1 MNNPYSVGIVG
12 FGAVGKN
19 LAELFPGAATY
30 DPALGLTDRDAINA
44 ARFAFVCVP
53 TPATDGGACDTSAVE
68 ASVGWIES
76 EVIVIRSTVPPGTT
90 ERLAAAT
97 GKRLVF
103 QPEFGPGETPDHPF
117 RHPRDI
123 DWAILGGPRDTT
135 GEVARLYMRVFS
147 SALRVAHTDA
157 RTAELTKYMENAFL
171 AMKVAFCNEFFD
183 IAGAMDV
190 DYDDL
195 RELWLMDP
203 RIGRS
208 HTWVHR
214 EDRGF
219 GGHCLPKDLAAI
231 IAAAH
236 GAGHPPTILE
246 AVRDA
251 NAALR
256 AGPGTGG

>member
-1 MNNPYSVGIVG
+1 MNPRSSSSARQCRREQLIGS
-12 FGAVGKN
+12 
-19 LAELFPGAATY
+19 PPR
-30 DPALGLTDRDAINA
+30 PASGSCSARVRPWRDAGPP
-44 ARFAFVCVP
+44 F
-53 TPATDGGACDTSAVE
+53 PA
-68 ASVGWIES
+68 
-76 EVIVIRSTVPPGTT
+76 
-90 ERLAAAT
+90 
-97 GKRLVF
+97 
-103 QPEFGPGETPDHPF
+103 
-117 RHPRDI
+117 PRDI

-147 SALRVAHTDA
+147 SALRIAHTDA

-183 IAGAMDV
+183 IAGAMGV

-214 EDRGF
+214 GDRGF
-219 GGHCLPKDLAAI
+219 GGRCLPKDLAAI
-231 IAAAH
+231 IAAARD
-236 GAGHPPTILE
+236 AGHPPTILE

-251 NAALR
+251 NTALR
-256 AGPGTGG
+256 ASPGTGG